1 MKVYEERR
9 VGEGRKDYKFW
20 SIYLFVYPCTNTAL
34 PKLLTFYA
42 KSCTE
47 STRSWESFSFA

>member
-34 PKLLTFYA
+34 PKLLTFYG